1 MFARG
6 LVFGYLCPSGVL
18 WVVADLLCR
27 AGNDRGRDGR
37 RFGCL
42 PKEAMDV
49 KKLLALAAVAGGVL
63 FVVRRNKSAKA
74 QDDLWR
80 EATAPAAGANNAK
93 KA

>member
-1 MFARG
+1 
-6 LVFGYLCPSGVL
+6 
-18 WVVADLLCR
+18 
-27 AGNDRGRDGR
+27 
-37 RFGCL
+37 
-42 PKEAMDV
+42 MDV

-80 EATAPAAGANNAK
+80 EATAPAAGNNAK

>member
-1 MFARG
+1 MCVHVEGA
-6 LVFGYLCPSGVL
+6 VSSGGGCGRLGVPAAGIAG
-18 WVVADLLCR
+18 VAVGDWFC
-27 AGNDRGRDGR
+27 G
-37 RFGCL
+37 L

-80 EATAPAAGANNAK
+80 EATAPAGTNNAK